1 MRLYLVQHGAAK
13 TEAEDPQRGITEEG
27 RRAVERT
34 ADFLAAL
41 RLPLDRIEHSEKLRA
56 RQTAEILAAR
66 LRPAEG
72 TRQIAGIAPNDDVE
86 PMRARLAKESKNLM
100 LVGHLPYLSRLLAR
114 LLGQPADTHQLLL
127 VDGPDAAER
136 VGFHALVHLFIGIQ
150 FRAAGRKPEELDARR
165 ATTPRRW
172 SPGESP
178 TLAHRHNFKACFFR
192 SNKLLRQRVEKPQQ
206 PCGPGVTG
214 GEARA
219 VSC

>member
-86 PMRARLAKESKNLM
+86 PMRARLAKESKNLI
-100 LVGHLPYLSRLLAR
+100 GHLPYLSRLVAR
-114 LLGQPADTHQLLL
+114 LRALPADKQVVRFQMGGVVRLVREENEEWIIRWMVIPNLL
-127 VDGPDAAER
+127 
-136 VGFHALVHLFIGIQ
+136 
-150 FRAAGRKPEELDARR
+150 FRRL
-165 ATTPRRW
+165 
-172 SPGESP
+172 
-178 TLAHRHNFKACFFR
+178 
-192 SNKLLRQRVEKPQQ
+192 
-206 PCGPGVTG
+206 
-214 GEARA
+214 
-219 VSC
+219 